1 MRRRTRRRQERQ
13 RRQELEGIAAF
24 GDVNELSISGHVE
37 HEPRLRTDRDGM
49 SVCEF
54 VLTHT
59 TSTPCGPWWE
69 PQHYQIAAYGQIGE
83 HYAASWKASEPVIV
97 DGRLDYHVQNTL
109 AGPVPSCSIVAHA
122 IATLGPHPHPL
133 SVACRELEG

>member
-1 MRRRTRRRQERQ
+1 MRTRRRHQRQ

-37 HEPRLRTDRDGM
+37 HQPTLRTDRDGL

-59 TSTPCGPWWE
+59 TTTSCGPWWE
-69 PQHYQIAAYGQIGE
+69 PQHYQIAAHGRVGE
-83 HYAASWKASEPVIV
+83 HYAASWQAGQGIVV
-97 DGRLDYHVQNTL
+97 DGRLDYHVSDTL

-122 IATLGPHPHPL
+122 IAALGAHPL
-133 SVACRELEG
+133 QLTAAHREQDG